1 MTNKRNLTYNEIEK
15 LADGIRRWC
24 IYDTGRGGYG
34 FYDVEADE
42 KGNGETF
49 YTVRRRDGS
58 VKCIIKDF
66 TIEIWA
72 EEADGTIFYY
82 EDEKVTDRWLSKFD
96 RVITF
101 KNHDSKVKEKYI
113 THDGI
118 RVYYRNGEVKDYRFD
133 DEEA

>member
-1 MTNKRNLTYNEIEK
+1 MAKRLSWNEIEK

-34 FYDVEADE
+34 FYDVEAEE
-42 KGNGETF
+42 KGNGDTF
-49 YTVRRRDGS
+49 YTVRRMDGS

-66 TIEIWA
+66 TIEIWV
-72 EEADGTIFYY
+72 EDTDGNIFYY
-82 EDEKVTDRWLSKFD
+82 EDEKITDRWLSRTD

-101 KNHDSKVKEKYI
+101 KNHDSKVKEKI
-113 THDGI
+113 FTHDRI